1 MFVTVVLFKIS
12 SDKKLAKTDSLFAHI
27 WKQTNRDL
35 AIFSAYVVKDAS
47 NNGPVAKKK
56 YFAKCQMRMDL
67 FSILCA
73 SNSEDERVEKSNN

>member
-47 NNGPVAKKK
+47 NNGPVAKK
-56 YFAKCQMRMDL
+56 
-67 FSILCA
+67 SILQ
-73 SNSEDERVEKSNN
+73 NVR